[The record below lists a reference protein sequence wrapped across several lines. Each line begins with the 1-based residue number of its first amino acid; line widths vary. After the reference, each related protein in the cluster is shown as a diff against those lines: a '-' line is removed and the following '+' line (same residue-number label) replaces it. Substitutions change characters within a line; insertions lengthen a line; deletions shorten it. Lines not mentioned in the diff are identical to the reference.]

1 MDPSME
7 SIGILVFIFVIIGL
21 PIIYLVSKRA
31 KIKRIWSEL
40 AEENSLEAKL
50 GRWPNIQ
57 GEVDGRFFEMGSA
70 IGRTLSGRATLN
82 QLPQFYVN
90 ANVKGNVPEG
100 LVAGKRGMLQQAG
113 PVQTDNIEFNK
124 KIWVDCPNK
133 EAAQT
138 YLTKERQE
146 VLLSISKYDGTL
158 RGMED
163 GNPAIVFLSRD
174 GYKLK
179 KEWMDERKNAILDAA
194 KILDV

>member
-1 MDPSME
+1 ME

-21 PIIYLVSKRA
+21 PIIYFVRVRA
-31 KIKRIWSEL
+31 KTKRIWSAL
-40 AEENSLEAKL
+40 AEENGLEAKL
-50 GRWPNIQ
+50 GRWPHIK
-57 GEVDGRFFEMGSA
+57 GEIDGRFFEMGSA

-82 QLPQFYVN
+82 QLPQFFVN
-90 ANVKGNVPEG
+90 ANVKGNIPEG
-100 LVAGKRGMLQQAG
+100 LVAGKRGLLQQAG

-174 GYKLK
+174 GYKLR
-179 KEWMDERKNAILDAA
+179 KEWLDERRNAILDAA
-194 KILDV
+194 KTLDV